1 LHEVREMN
9 TKNPRVAYGE
19 ALVEIARQ
27 NNDIVALEADVGNST
42 RSLLLQAEFPDRH
55 FDMGIAEQNM
65 AATAAGL
72 ALTGAI
78 PFINSF
84 AVFVAGRA
92 YDQIRQSI
100 CIPKLNVKICGTSA
114 GLSDFGDGASHQ
126 AIEDI
131 SMMRAL
137 PNMTVLVASDA
148 VETRKMV
155 KAMAEYK
162 GPVYIRVCR
171 NDLPVVT
178 PEEGEYEIGKLY
190 TLRDGKD
197 VVIFAIGVMV
207 AKALE
212 AAEELEKQGISVKV
226 VNVSTIKPLD
236 RKAVIECVKGC
247 KGVVTAEEH
256 NIIGGLGSAISEALR
271 RERNMPIEFVGI
283 KDRFGT
289 SAQDYDIL
297 LEKYG
302 LTSKDIINAVND
314 VLR

>member
-1 LHEVREMN
+1 MVML
-9 TKNPRVAYGE
+9 NPRAAYGE
-19 ALVEIARQ
+19 ALVEQ
-27 NNDIVALEADVGNST
+27 GKKNKNIVALEADVGNST
-42 RSLLLQAEFPDRH
+42 RSLLFQAEFPDRH

-72 ALTGAI
+72 SLAGNI

-92 YDQIRQSI
+92 YDQIRQSV
-100 CIPKLNVKICGTSA
+100 CIPRLNVKICGTSA

-126 AIEDI
+126 AVEDI
-131 SMMRAL
+131 AMMRAL
-137 PNMTVLVASDA
+137 PNMTVLVSADA

-155 KAMAEYK
+155 KAMALYE

-171 NDLPVVT
+171 NDIPVVT
-178 PEEGEYEIGKLY
+178 SQEGEYEIGKLY
-190 TLRDGKD
+190 TLKEGSD

-212 AAEELEKQGISVKV
+212 AAEKLEEQGISAKV

-236 RKAVIECVKGC
+236 RQAVLDCVRGC

-271 RERNMPIEFVGI
+271 RERNIPVEFVGI
-283 KDRFGT
+283 NDRFGT

-302 LTSKDIINAVND
+302 LTPGAIIDAVNAVIE
-314 VLR
+314 